1 MTRLLLS
8 SGLALFAVAAS
19 AQEFKL
25 GSTVTDFPLQTL
37 TGQPAS
43 YASLKGKVT
52 VVAFISVQC
61 PISNDY
67 NERMEA
73 LYRDYSSKGV
83 KFIFVNANASEPA
96 AEVATHAKSA
106 GFSFPVYKDQGN
118 AAADKFGAQVT
129 PETFV
134 MNEAGVVLYHGAI
147 DNARNPARVTA
158 KGLHDALEA
167 VLNGKAVPQA
177 ETKAFGCTIKRV
189 RRSS

>member
-1 MTRLLLS
+1 MNRFLLRSAFAL
-8 SGLALFAVAAS
+8 LAVEAS
-19 AQEFKL
+19 AQDFKM
-25 GSTVTDFPLQTL
+25 GSMVADFPLRSL
-37 TGQPAS
+37 TGQPVS
-43 YASLKGKVT
+43 YASLKGQVT

-73 LYRDYSSKGV
+73 LYRDYSAKGV
-83 KFIFVNANASEPA
+83 KFVFVNANVSEPA

-106 GFSFPVYKDQGN
+106 GFSFPVYKDEGN
-118 AAADKFGAQVT
+118 VAADKFGATVT

-134 MNEAGVVLYHGAI
+134 MNQAGVVLYHGAI

-158 KGLHDALEA
+158 KGLHNALEA
-167 VLNGKAVPQA
+167 VLNGKPVPQA

>member
-1 MTRLLLS
+1 MHRLLLS
-8 SGLALFAVAAS
+8 SGLALLALAAS

-37 TGQPAS
+37 TGQQAS
-43 YASLKGKVT
+43 YASMKGKVT
-52 VVAFISVQC
+52 VVAFISAQC

-73 LYRDYSSKGV
+73 LYREYSAKGV
-83 KFIFVNANASEPA
+83 KFVFVNANASEPA
-96 AEVATHAKSA
+96 AEVAAHAKSA
-106 GFSFPVYKDQGN
+106 GFSFPVFKDEGN
-118 AAADKFGAQVT
+118 VAADKFGASVT

-134 MNEAGVVLYHGAI
+134 MNQAGVVLYHGAI
-147 DNARNPARVTA
+147 DNARNPARVTT

-167 VLNGKAVPQA
+167 VLGGKSVPQA